1 MPVVLVDVAAASVGL
16 PDLDQTVANRVTV
29 AVEHSPR
36 DDDPLPQRLIRMLAG
51 QVVIQLSNRVAPE
64 GGPVVS
70 ERVLGRIMSGFF
82 GALSRVAA

>member
-1 MPVVLVDVAAASVGL
+1 VAIQVVGVAPGGVGL
-16 PDLDQTVANRVTV
+16 PDLDQTVANRV

>member
-1 MPVVLVDVAAASVGL
+1 VAIQVVGVAPGGVGL
-16 PDLDQTVANRVTV
+16 PDLDQTVANRVAV

-70 ERVLGRIMSGFF
+70 ERVLGRIKSGFF

>member
-1 MPVVLVDVAAASVGL
+1 
-16 PDLDQTVANRVTV
+16 
-29 AVEHSPR
+29 
-36 DDDPLPQRLIRMLAG
+36 MLAG

>member
-1 MPVVLVDVAAASVGL
+1 VAIQVVGVAPGGVGL
-16 PDLDQTVANRVTV
+16 PDLDQTVANRV
-29 AVEHSPR
+29 AVHSPR

-82 GALSRVAA
+82 GALSRVSA